1 MILLSRTNT
10 RPFHNLHSAGSLSL
24 KRVILFAQRPYA
36 SACLITHNG
45 TSNSNRRLFLKF
57 KNLLYVNLDQV
68 SHLMC
73 GLLGPKIV
81 LHRSF
86 VWLTRILII
95 TTIMTISIKD
105 MKIIILKAKNNKTR
119 TKTSKTTGL
128 ARANSC
134 LERSVNKW
142 TVPNSYSNYEFISK
156 FKCVLVWFYASGS
169 HFWQRRML
177 QFTSD
182 LRRRCKSHPKQLG
195 RSLSTQLNYFSNQIF
210 HRINFNINF
219 YYNQQWAYSFKL
231 LHNKQTS

>member
-1 MILLSRTNT
+1 MRRASACFPQAACFGLRLAVCPCKLNDIVVAHKHTPLSQS
-10 RPFHNLHSAGSLSL
+10 PLCWFALSLSL
-24 KRVILFAQRPYA
+24 NRVILFAQRPYA

-134 LERSVNKW
+134 LERSVNK
-142 TVPNSYSNYEFISK
+142 
-156 FKCVLVWFYASGS
+156 
-169 HFWQRRML
+169 
-177 QFTSD
+177 
-182 LRRRCKSHPKQLG
+182 
-195 RSLSTQLNYFSNQIF
+195 
-210 HRINFNINF
+210 
-219 YYNQQWAYSFKL
+219 
-231 LHNKQTS
+231 